1 VDPSVDLAKREKN
14 KKRARELLDKIKKQ
28 LASTPNTPDPIGPPP
43 NKPNPNSPINP
54 NDLPSPHDPR
64 DRFEEPLPGSQD
76 QISAI
81 KNMQR
86 ELKAAGADLG
96 TFGPNGDGI
105 DGKIGNK
112 TGLAMRLYPKIA
124 AKYADNLTG
133 VTQYNNPTG
142 PRPQNRKKPTAQ
154 TAPNAPNPV
163 PPQPSPNDEQRR
175 REELFRMATGNQ
187 SAQDVVNQAGI
198 RPSAQRESLEDDRI
212 LNQIRNMRF

>member
-1 VDPSVDLAKREKN
+1 MAKREKN

-28 LASTPNTPDPIGPPP
+28 LASRPDPVTPQVDP
-43 NKPNPNSPINP
+43 NNPNQPSTNP
-54 NDLPSPHDPR
+54 HEILPHDDR
-64 DRFEEPLPGSQD
+64 DRFEEPVPSSQE

-86 ELKAAGADLG
+86 ELKAVGADLG

-112 TGLAMRLYPKIA
+112 TREAMARYPKVA
-124 AKYADNLTG
+124 AKYADNFTG
-133 VTQYNNPTG
+133 VTQYNNRTTPK
-142 PRPQNRKKPTAQ
+142 PQNRKKPTTQ
-154 TAPNAPNPV
+154 TAPNAPSNAPPV
-163 PPQPSPNDEQRR
+163 TSQTSPNDAQRR

-187 SAQDVVNQAGI
+187 SAQDVVNQAGP

-212 LNQIRNMRF
+212 LDQIRNMRI